1 MESVQYPRRTGW
13 LNEREQENL
22 FLGRILLDIAESG
35 TKYSAKELPGLGKI
49 IMISSGFI
57 DYQDRDGRVRQMKW
71 NALPTDIAW
80 QILSDNPLFT
90 GKEREVRA
98 GLELL
103 KGNLGMAQM
112 ANPTDLE
119 VNAMIRI
126 YLQNTVRTMKYMVP
140 DNRNGA
146 KELYDTALKVL
157 NGGLEFENMKNNLSA
172 ILSL

>member
-1 MESVQYPRRTGW
+1 MR
-13 LNEREQENL
+13 
-22 FLGRILLDIAESG
+22 
-35 TKYSAKELPGLGKI
+35 
-49 IMISSGFI
+49 
-57 DYQDRDGRVRQMKW
+57 
-71 NALPTDIAW
+71 
-80 QILSDNPLFT
+80 PLFT

-126 YLQNTVRTMKYMVP
+126 YLQNTVRAMKYMVP